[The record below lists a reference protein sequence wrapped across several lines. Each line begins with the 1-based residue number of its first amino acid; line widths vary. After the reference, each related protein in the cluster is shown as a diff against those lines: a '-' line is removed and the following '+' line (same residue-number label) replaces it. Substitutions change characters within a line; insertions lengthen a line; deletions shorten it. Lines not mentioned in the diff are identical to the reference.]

1 VLAQPS
7 LTFALGDYLYSHQYT
22 NVTIGALHLY
32 DSCFLSLH
40 FCSIGRPIPLSLSLS
55 FSMCVSCVRTCFS
68 IARIWVEYLVL
79 NFCHIS
85 LFEVLVAVTLTV
97 HYRGKFGSHLQF
109 SSTWYEC
116 HLCQQEVHHYC
127 HSFMHLWV
135 SSMSSFVHSYVYYLQ
150 VFGLK
155 FMGCLFHLIFIRFV
169 ISSACWL

>member
-1 VLAQPS
+1 MVLAQPS

-22 NVTIGALHLY
+22 NVTVGALHLY

-55 FSMCVSCVRTCFS
+55 LSLCVSMCVSCVGTYFS

-79 NFCHIS
+79 NFLSHFS
-85 LFEVLVAVTLTV
+85 VW
-97 HYRGKFGSHLQF
+97 SHLQF

-127 HSFMHLWV
+127 HSFIHLWV
-135 SSMSSFVHSYVYYLQ
+135 SSMSSSGIHMSTTFQ

-155 FMGCLFHLIFIRFV
+155 FPGCCFHLIFIHFV
-169 ISSACWL
+169 ISSAYWL